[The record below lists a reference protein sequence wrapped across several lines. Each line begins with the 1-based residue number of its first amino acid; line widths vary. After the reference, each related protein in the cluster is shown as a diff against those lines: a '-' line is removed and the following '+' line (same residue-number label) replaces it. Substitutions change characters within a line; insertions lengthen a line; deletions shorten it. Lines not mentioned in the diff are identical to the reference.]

1 MSVLLAQHLTL
12 GVLLSLCS
20 PGLCSSD
27 CADAND
33 VFCAVQAPIARKA
46 PRFEKG
52 TLVCFGD
59 DCQSPLTADTWK
71 KHWQKYLASGTESK
85 LQGPLDHCCPACD
98 SILTQGC
105 SNSRQ
110 EEHIF
115 VSHIWPFMRQSRDTP
130 PVFVELGG
138 YDGWH
143 ETNTHFLESCLG
155 WKGLMIEGKPSTFKT
170 LQRNRP
176 NTVKI
181 SSAICNETTTVNFGG
196 TGTGSHINAGST
208 LVPCA
213 PLQSFFDVLDVQHI
227 SFFSLDVEGYEL
239 HVLKSVDWR
248 KASIASLVVEELQW
262 DAVNKAKNKVVR
274 KWLEDA
280 GYDLL
285 GSSCWNN
292 DVCDS
297 FWINKKFVDVGAAK
311 QHLLKNPFPGAYEI
325 DKCQPTGL

>member
-1 MSVLLAQHLTL
+1 MRVLLAQHLTL
-12 GVLLSLCS
+12 VGVLLGLCS
-20 PGLCSSD
+20 HGLCSSD
-27 CADAND
+27 CDEATD
-33 VFCAVQAPIARKA
+33 VFCAVQAPIAPKA

-52 TLVCFGD
+52 TMVCFGG
-59 DCQSPLTADTWK
+59 DCQSPLTAHTWK
-71 KHWQKYLASGTESK
+71 KQWQNYLASGAESK

-98 SILTQGC
+98 SILTRGC
-105 SNSRQ
+105 SNSRE

-115 VSHIWPFMRQSRDTP
+115 VSHIRPFMPQGRDTP
-130 PVFVELGG
+130 PVFVELGA

-155 WKGLMIEGKPSTFKT
+155 WKGLMIEGKPTTFKT

-196 TGTGSHINAGST
+196 DRTGAHVAGGSAV
-208 LVPCA
+208 VPCA
-213 PLQSFFDVLDVQHI
+213 PLQSFFDTLNIQHI

-239 HVLKSVDWR
+239 YVLNSVDWR
-248 KASIASLVVEELQW
+248 KASIAALVVEELQRH
-262 DAVNKAKNKVVR
+262 KEKNGAVR
-274 KWLEDA
+274 KLLKDA

-285 GSSCWNN
+285 GSSCWNQKA
-292 DVCDS
+292 CDS
-297 FWINKKFVDVGAAK
+297 FWINKKFVDVEAAK

-325 DKCQPTGL
+325 DKCRPAAA